1 MTTQNNKIMSKT
13 ILILISLIA
22 LNSCGNPAEKPID
35 SDIVKPEMEY
45 DIRLDKRQAYRLSKM
60 ALHCMQK
67 EYPYKL
73 GQVVGS
79 DEDLQSPQ
87 KLHPAFYGCFDW
99 HSAVHGHWLLV
110 RILKEYPSIENADTI
125 LTKLQ
130 ENINEEN
137 IMGELSYFERPTE
150 KSFERTYGWAWLL
163 KLAEELHT
171 WDHPKAREMET
182 SLQPLTDFIENKYL
196 DFLPRLGYPIRV
208 GEHTNT
214 AFGLTFAYDYA
225 ITLNRDALKKIIEEK
240 ARKFYFEDV
249 ECPITWEPGGFD
261 FLSPCLEEI
270 DIMRRILPKGEFE
283 PWLSKFLPELIDP
296 KFNLEVAKVTDR
308 SDGKLVHLDGAN
320 FSRAWTLYGLASAYP
335 EYSHLENMADKHVAH
350 SIGLIDDGE
359 YSGTH
364 WLGSFAVYAL
374 TQKK

>member
-1 MTTQNNKIMSKT
+1 M
-13 ILILISLIA
+13 
-22 LNSCGNPAEKPID
+22 SCGNDKTEIKD
-35 SDIVKPEMEY
+35 SQNKTAMQEYNVK
-45 DIRLDKRQAYRLSKM
+45 LDRKQAYRLSNM
-60 ALHCMQK
+60 ALHCMQQ

-73 GQVVGS
+73 GQILGS
-79 DEDLQSPQ
+79 DQDLLSPQ
-87 KLHPAFYGCFDW
+87 ALHPAFYGCFDW

-110 RILKEYPSIENADTI
+110 RILKDFPDLENRDTI
-125 LTKLQ
+125 LRKLE
-130 ENINEEN
+130 ENINIKN
-137 IMGELSYFERPTE
+137 IEGELAYFKRGNE

-171 WDHPKAREMET
+171 WDHPKARNME
-182 SLQPLTDFIENKYL
+182 SALQPLSDFIENKYL

-225 ITLNRDALKKIIEEK
+225 ITLDRVALKKIIEEK
-240 ARKFYFEDV
+240 ARKFYIADKS
-249 ECPITWEPGGFD
+249 CPITWEPSGFD

-270 DIMRRILPKGEFE
+270 DIMRRVLPRQEFK
-283 PWLSKFLPELIDP
+283 PWLVEFLPELIDP
-296 KFNLEVAKVTDR
+296 KFDLEVAKVTDR

-320 FSRAWTLYGLASAYP
+320 FSRAWTLYGLAREYP
-335 EYSHLENMADKHVAH
+335 EYTHLENLADKHVAH

-374 TQKK
+374 TQKQLLSKK

>member
-1 MTTQNNKIMSKT
+1 MIRLLFS
-13 ILILISLIA
+13 IA
-22 LNSCGNPAEKPID
+22 LITLVWSCSSNKKINPIINQAQKTKVYNVE
-35 SDIVKPEMEY
+35 
-45 DIRLDKRQAYRLSKM
+45 LDKEQAYRLSNM
-60 ALHCMQK
+60 ALHCMQQ

-79 DEDLQSPQ
+79 DKDLLSPQ
-87 KLHPAFYGCFDW
+87 ELHPAFYGCFDW

-110 RILKEYPSIENADTI
+110 RILKEYPQLENRDTI
-125 LTKLQ
+125 LTKLEQ
-130 ENINEEN
+130 NINVDN
-137 IMGELSYFERPTE
+137 ILGEIEYFKRSTE

-171 WDHPKAREMET
+171 WDNDAAKRMELA
-182 SLQPLTDFIENKYL
+182 LQPLTTYIENKYL

-225 ITLNRDALKKIIEEK
+225 ETLNKSKLKNIIEEK
-240 ARKFYFEDV
+240 SRLFYLGDTN
-249 ECPITWEPGGFD
+249 CPISWEPGGFD
-261 FLSPCLEEI
+261 FLSPCLEEV
-270 DIMRRILPKGEFE
+270 DIMRRVLPKDEFVS
-283 PWLSKFLPELIDP
+283 WINNFLPALADP
-296 KFNLEVAKVTDR
+296 KFTLEIAKVTDR

-320 FSRAWTLYGLASAYP
+320 FSRAWTLYGLSNAYP
-335 EYSHLENMADKHVAH
+335 EYKHLANIADQHVSH

-374 TQKK
+374 TQKAIIE

>member
-1 MTTQNNKIMSKT
+1 MIRIFSLTFIVTSITACINGHHKNSTSQNKT
-13 ILILISLIA
+13 PDQIF
-22 LNSCGNPAEKPID
+22 NVN
-35 SDIVKPEMEY
+35 
-45 DIRLDKRQAYRLSKM
+45 LDKTQAYRLSNM
-60 ALHCMQK
+60 ALHCMQQ

-79 DEDLQSPQ
+79 DADLLSPRD
-87 KLHPAFYGCFDW
+87 LHPAFYGCFDW

-110 RILKEYPSIENADTI
+110 RILKEYPDLQNRDTI
-125 LTKLQ
+125 LSKLQ
-130 ENINEEN
+130 QNINSKN
-137 IMGELSYFERPTE
+137 IVGELAYFNRSTE

-171 WDHPKAREMET
+171 WDHPQAQEME
-182 SLQPLTDFIENKYL
+182 SALEPLIKFIENKYL

-208 GEHTNT
+208 GEHSNT

-225 ITLNRDALKKIIEEK
+225 VTLQRTDLKKTIEEK
-240 ARKFYFEDV
+240 ARKFYINDTN
-249 ECPITWEPGGFD
+249 CPITWEPSGFD

-270 DIMRRILPKGEFE
+270 DIMRRVLPAEEFK
-283 PWLSKFLPELIDP
+283 PWLSHFLPQLIDP
-296 KFNLEVAKVTDR
+296 SFAWDVAKVTDR

-320 FSRAWTLYGLASAYP
+320 FSRAWTLYGLVSQYP
-335 EYSHLENMADKHVAH
+335 EYTHLEQIADKHVSH

-374 TQKK
+374 TQKQLLSKNK